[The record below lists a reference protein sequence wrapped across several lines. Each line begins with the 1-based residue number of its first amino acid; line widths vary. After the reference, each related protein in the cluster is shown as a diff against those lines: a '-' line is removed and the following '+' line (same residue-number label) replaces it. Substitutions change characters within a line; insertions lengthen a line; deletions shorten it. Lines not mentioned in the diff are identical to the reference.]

1 MDQERRS
8 QRSDA
13 RQQTRVRP
21 SVTMV
26 DQRKENY
33 HYEEALKT
41 LRTNIQF
48 AGAEITSILVT
59 SCYPNEGKSDIVS
72 QLAKEMGKAG
82 KKVLLLDAD
91 IRKSTFIQRFQIEG
105 EIKGLSQ
112 YLSGQ
117 VAVRDILYTTNYEN
131 VDMIFAGPVAP
142 NPSELLEGKLFAHL
156 VERLSQRYDY
166 ILIDAPPTLGGWVMN
181 ILCASDKVIIPVEA
195 SPWGMFGLANMFEF
209 LNEVKQ
215 ISPDLEVA
223 GIAVTKVDTRK
234 NYFKQTMETLHQLES
249 IYVFEHVIRVD
260 SSVEWSQ
267 DNSVPVVEYKKSS
280 RSAKEYTELAEEVM
294 NRVSR

>member
-1 MDQERRS
+1 MEQERRS

-26 DQRKENY
+26 DQRKEYY

-91 IRKSTFIQRFQIEG
+91 IRKSAFIQRFQIEG
-105 EIKGLSQ
+105 EVRGLSQ

-142 NPSELLEGKLFAHL
+142 NPSELLEGKLFARL
-156 VERLSQRYDY
+156 VEGLSQRYDY
-166 ILIDAPPTLGGWVMN
+166 ILIDTPPMASVIDAAIVGGVCDGA
-181 ILCASDKVIIPVEA
+181 ILVIEDGAVGYRTAQKVKA
-195 SPWGMFGLANMFEF
+195 
-209 LNEVKQ
+209 
-215 ISPDLEVA
+215 
-223 GIAVTKVDTRK
+223 
-234 NYFKQTMETLHQLES
+234 QLEKS
-249 IYVFEHVIRVD
+249 GSRVLGAVLNK
-260 SSVEWSQ
+260 VEM
-267 DNSVPVVEYKKSS
+267 KKGKYYSYDKYGKYS
-280 RSAKEYTELAEEVM
+280 KYGRYGKY
-294 NRVSR
+294 